1 MSTTIDGPLGELFS
15 IAASFVAGGVLATA
29 AIEWWFFLAGRRT
42 EAGR

>member
-1 MSTTIDGPLGELFS
+1 METTDWL
-15 IAASFVAGGVLATA
+15 FVAGGVLATA